1 MNRSLAS
8 LNGCLPR
15 SIHFKLTKANAPAS
29 QRPSGLIFFFQLKLS
44 LDQLEKGKINC
55 STLKS
60 QMIKQFAGQIFLT
73 LVRRI
78 WALILLAVCLEKA
91 GCPLRVSCGKRK
103 KPANLAPSARD
114 DDWISEIESI
124 D

>member
-1 MNRSLAS
+1 
-8 LNGCLPR
+8 
-15 SIHFKLTKANAPAS
+15 
-29 QRPSGLIFFFQLKLS
+29 
-44 LDQLEKGKINC
+44 
-55 STLKS
+55 
-60 QMIKQFAGQIFLT
+60 MIKPALVCIYTVGQVKGDDRFLTDRYHISQCEKIHMKHKAELKQGQIFLT

-103 KPANLAPSARD
+103 KPANLAPSGRD